1 MKRRLPAN
9 APLNPPVDGCKPPT
23 NTSSNNSSGLHV
35 PSHLQQ
41 QHDHHNSLNNNQHSS
56 LHHHQPPAAHQH
68 QSNSNGPGRLISPQ
82 STLLQNILQARG
94 DRLNSANENIPPAH
108 CNSSSSSNSNGSPNH
123 VHTNGNG
130 STTTTSPL
138 PPSPADSGV
147 SDVDS
152 YYSLNDEQHQYG
164 YFYHRSNSSC
174 EYFVNTIL

>member
-1 MKRRLPAN
+1 M
-9 APLNPPVDGCKPPT
+9 
-23 NTSSNNSSGLHV
+23 

-41 QHDHHNSLNNNQHSS
+41 QHDHQHNLNQHSS
-56 LHHHQPPAAHQH
+56 IHQPPAAHQ
-68 QSNSNGPGRLISPQ
+68 QSSNANGRCSLISPQ

-94 DRLNSANENIPPAH
+94 DRLNNNNSNENIPPAH
-108 CNSSSSSNSNGSPNH
+108 CNSNGGSPNH
-123 VHTNGNG
+123 NHVVTNSSN
-130 STTTTSPL
+130 STTSPL

-174 EYFVNTIL
+174 K